1 MKLKFILFA
10 LISST
15 FILFAQNSFKKY
27 KHKSGIVFYDVKISS
42 FDNNLNNQVRGIARL
57 VFDDWGA
64 KELQEEDVEEIQEG
78 DFNDTRSKHTLT
90 KVDYGTIY
98 TADYDENVTYK
109 TRDRDLDLAI
119 TQKLDLTNEGIN
131 SLKKAGAKIVGKEK
145 IAGLECDVWELND
158 QQLCIYDNGIPLK
171 IVVQNA
177 GFLSE
182 KKAVQVI
189 LDKPIPPKEFALP
202 PFKIVEDEGYS
213 NNQSSLV
220 RAQDYLKSIKDL
232 REELDKKGVDL
243 NDKNLTVTPDLE
255 KDIINI
261 LGKRY
266 LAKQKKYLPDLIK
279 ALEAEKECV
288 AKAKDAAE
296 AKKCIEP
303 VREINNKLG
312 DKTFE
317 FKDIQKL
324 DSKTKEMILDRIS
337 QEIKDT
343 KVTALCVSKNNK
355 TTDVIICTEGKLKPE
370 VAPEA
375 NTTPAQAQ

>member
-1 MKLKFILFA
+1 MKLKYILFA
-10 LISST
+10 LIT
-15 FILFAQNSFKKY
+15 TTLILSAQNSFKKY
-27 KHKSGIVFYDVKISS
+27 KHKSGIIFYDVKVSS

-57 VFDDWGA
+57 VFDDYGA

-98 TADYDENVTYK
+98 TADYDENITYK

-131 SLKKAGAKIVGKEK
+131 SLIKAGAKKVGKDRV
-145 IAGLECDVWELND
+145 AGLECDVWELND
-158 QQLCIYDNGIPLK
+158 QQICIYDNGIPLK

-220 RAQDYLKSIKDL
+220 RAQDYLQSIKDL
-232 REELDKKGVDL
+232 REEMAKKGINLD
-243 NDKNLTVTPDLE
+243 DKNLTVTPDLE

-279 ALEAEKECV
+279 ALAAEKECV
-288 AKAKDAAE
+288 AKATTKEE
-296 AKKCIEP
+296 AIKCIEP

-312 DKTFE
+312 DQTFD
-317 FKDIQKL
+317 FKDIDKL
-324 DSKTKEMILDRIS
+324 DGITKQKILDRIN
-337 QEIKDT
+337 EELKNT
-343 KVTALCVSKNNK
+343 KVTADCVSKNSK

-370 VAPEA
+370 TTQPIAPI
-375 NTTPAQAQ
+375 QQ

>member
-1 MKLKFILFA
+1 MKLKFIITT
-10 LISST
+10 LISAT
-15 FILFAQNSFKKY
+15 LILFAQNSFKKY
-27 KHKSGIVFYDVKISS
+27 KHKSGVIFYDVKVSS

-78 DFNDTRSKHTLT
+78 DFNDSKSKHTLT
-90 KVDYGTIY
+90 KIDYGTIY
-98 TADYDENVTYK
+98 TADYDENITYK

-131 SLKKAGAKIVGKEK
+131 SLKKAGAKKIGKDK
-145 IAGLECDVWELND
+145 VAGLECDIWELND
-158 QQLCIYDNGIPLK
+158 QQICIYDSGIPLK
-171 IVVQNA
+171 IIVQNA

-182 KKAVQVI
+182 KKAIQVI
-189 LDKPIPPKEFALP
+189 LDKPVPSKEFALP

-220 RAQDYLKSIKDL
+220 RAQDYLQSIKDL
-232 REELDKKGVDL
+232 RAELSKKGIDL

-279 ALEAEKECV
+279 ALVAEKECV
-288 AKAKDAAE
+288 ANAANAQE
-296 AKKCIEP
+296 AKKCIAP

-317 FKDIQKL
+317 FNDIEKL
-324 DSKTKEMILDRIS
+324 DQATREKLLNTISEELKNTKL
-337 QEIKDT
+337 
-343 KVTALCVSKNNK
+343 TAECVSKNNK

-370 VAPEA
+370 TVQNSTSTA
-375 NTTPAQAQ
+375 N